1 VTDAGAAPPGSP
13 EAIAADLVQARE
25 AFFAALEALP
35 ASLRDAPSLVGEWGI
50 RELIAHLGYWA
61 GHAAESIHAA
71 ELGRADEFEVG
82 DMEVEERN
90 ATVARVARAA
100 SLATVRQREQGSIDA
115 LLDRLQR
122 LDPALLGVQLG
133 TWGTLE
139 AGLREDGPVHYRE
152 HAEQLRALAG
162 KS

>member
-1 VTDAGAAPPGSP
+1 MTDAEAAPSGVP
-13 EAIAADLVQARE
+13 EAIAAELVEARDE
-25 AFFAALEALP
+25 FFAALDALP
-35 ASLRDAPSLVGEWGI
+35 AARRDAPDLVGEWGV
-50 RELIAHLGYWA
+50 RELIAHLGYWV

-71 ELGRADEFEVG
+71 EQGRADTFEVG
-82 DMEVEERN
+82 DMEVEARN